1 MDVTQVATLVNSVNN
16 EIIGAS
22 AILEEDLSNVIDV
35 GKAVFDATSY
45 DKYVAAL
52 VDHIG
57 KVIFVDRK
65 YTGELASLYR
75 DNWEYGAVMEKIYV
89 TDMPV
94 AVEND
99 TWKLTNG
106 TSYDPNVFTQPNVA
120 AKFYNKK
127 TTFEV
132 DLSIADIQVRSAF
145 DSATQLNAFISMLMN
160 SVDTAINIRL
170 EGLAERVVNTLIANT
185 IYDDIPDLDLTK
197 TGTKAINLLKLYN
210 DQFDPNG
217 SNPLAAADALYT
229 PEFIRFASLTM
240 AKTLD
245 RIRKP
250 SILFNCGSLL
260 RHTPKDMQHFIL
272 LSDFKRAADVYLQSD
287 TFNEEYTALPLAD
300 SVPYLQGSGTDYGF
314 DSISKIHLD
323 IVDPSDDTKTV
334 EVEVDGVIGVV
345 FDHWA
350 GGITNDKRRVTSNY
364 NAKAE
369 FTNMFY
375 KQDANYFVDLNE
387 NCVVFFI
394 GDDAGE

>member
-1 MDVTQVATLVNSVNN
+1 MDITQVATLVNSVNN
-16 EIIGAS
+16 EIIGGS
-22 AILEEDLSNVIDV
+22 ALLEEDLSNVVDV

-65 YTGELASLYR
+65 YSGELASLYR

-99 TWKLTNG
+99 SWKLTNG

-185 IYDDIPDLDLTK
+185 VYDDIPDLDPAK

-217 SNPLAAADALYT
+217 ADPLTVDEALYT

-250 SILFNCGSLL
+250 SILFNCGGLV

-300 SVPYLQGSGTDYGF
+300 SVPYWQGSGTDYGF
-314 DSISKIHLD
+314 DSISKVHLD

-334 EVEVDGVIGVV
+334 EVEWSGVLGVV

-387 NCVVFFI
+387 NAVVFFI
-394 GDDAGE
+394 GEKAGE

>member
-1 MDVTQVATLVNSVNN
+1 MDITQVATLVNSVNN
-16 EIIGAS
+16 EIIGGS
-22 AILEEDLSNVIDV
+22 ALLEEDLSNVVDV

-65 YTGELASLYR
+65 YSGELASLYR

-99 TWKLTNG
+99 SWKLTNG

-185 IYDDIPDLDLTK
+185 VYDDISDLDPAK

-217 SNPLAAADALYT
+217 VDPLTVDEALYT
-229 PEFIRFASLTM
+229 PEFIKFASLTM

-250 SILFNCGSLL
+250 SVLFNCGGLV

-287 TFNEEYTALPLAD
+287 TFNQEYTALPLAD
-300 SVPYLQGSGTDYGF
+300 SVPYWQGSGTDYGF

-323 IVDPSDDTKTV
+323 IVDPTDDTKTV
-334 EVEVDGVIGVV
+334 EVEWSGVLGVV

-387 NCVVFFI
+387 NAVVFFI
-394 GDDAGE
+394 GEAAGE

>member
-16 EIIGAS
+16 EIVGAS
-22 AILEEDLSNVIDV
+22 AILEENLSNVVDV

-65 YTGELASLYR
+65 YAGELASLYR

-99 TWKLTNG
+99 SWKLTNG
-106 TSYDPNVFTQPNVA
+106 TSYDPNVFTSSSVA

-160 SVDTAINIRL
+160 AVDTAINIRL
-170 EGLAERVVNTLIANT
+170 EGLSERVINTLIANT

-197 TGTKAINLLKLYN
+197 TGIKAVNLLKLYN

-217 SNPLAAADALYT
+217 NDPLLAADALYNA
-229 PEFIRFASLTM
+229 EFIKFAVYIMSQYV
-240 AKTLD
+240 D
-245 RIRKP
+245 RIKKP
-250 SILFNCGSLL
+250 STLFNCGSLL
-260 RHTPKDMQHFIL
+260 RHTPKDMQHFIMITN
-272 LSDFKRAADVYLQSD
+272 FKKAADVYLQSG
-287 TFNEEYTALPLAD
+287 TFNEEYTALPLSETVA
-300 SVPYLQGSGTDYGF
+300 YWQGTGTDYSF
-314 DSISKIHLD
+314 ENCSKVHID
-323 IVDPSDDTKTV
+323 IVDPTDDTKTV
-334 EVEVDGVIGVV
+334 EVEVDGIVGIL

-375 KQDANYFVDLNE
+375 KQDCNYFVDLNE
-387 NCVVFFI
+387 NAVVFFI
-394 GDDAGE
+394 GDDSE